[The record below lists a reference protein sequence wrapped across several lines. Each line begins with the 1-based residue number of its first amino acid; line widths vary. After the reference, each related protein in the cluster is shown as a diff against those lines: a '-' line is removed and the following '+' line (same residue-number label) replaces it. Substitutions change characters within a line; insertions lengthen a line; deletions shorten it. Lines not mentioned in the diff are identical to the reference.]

1 MSANNRG
8 PQATPSGAD
17 GTSKKTEAPVT
28 QEKKEF
34 RQGWAE
40 WAKQLPQINFP
51 EQPNV
56 DFELIDRDELAK
68 IFASSKATP
77 EAIESLNND
86 LAFLDQ
92 ELLRLFRQRDFDAKF
107 QQNRYRYYQIA
118 YMLLAAGATVVGS
131 FLAVSLN
138 STPDLVPF
146 FGFLET
152 VIAVMTTY
160 LATIS
165 ANEPALP
172 LWIENRRKAEQM
184 RREYY
189 RFLMDLP
196 PYNSADNYDRR
207 RKLSIAVANINRG
220 LAESPAIYSAGT
232 AMASASQGT
241 SNEDYPEILPV
252 SPAII
257 PQVPGTGDTSGNGG
271 AASPAITTP
280 EVTAPPPAS
289 TETLLNP
296 NDPTS
301 NTPTSNTPTS
311 AG

>member
-1 MSANNRG
+1 MSAINPS
-8 PQATPSGAD
+8 PQASIAAD
-17 GTSKKTEAPVT
+17 AGTSKKTEAPIT

-34 RQGWAE
+34 RAGWPE
-40 WAKQLPQINFP
+40 WAKQLPKFRFP
-51 EQPNV
+51 ETPNE
-56 DFELIDRDELAK
+56 DFELIDR
-68 IFASSKATP
+68 ASLETIISRSKATP
-77 EAIESLNND
+77 EAVAQLNAD
-86 LAFLDQ
+86 LEFLDH

-118 YMLLAAGATVVGS
+118 YMLLAAAATVVGS

-152 VIAVMTTY
+152 VIAVLTTY
-160 LATIS
+160 LATVS

-172 LWIENRRKAEQM
+172 LWMENRRKAEQM

-220 LAESPAIYSAGT
+220 LAESPAIYSTSAG
-232 AMASASQGT
+232 MASAT
-241 SNEDYPEILPV
+241 SPNPRTDVEARIETPV
-252 SPAII
+252 APPA
-257 PQVPGTGDTSGNGG
+257 PVTSDPLDS
-271 AASPAITTP
+271 APVASPMTT
-280 EVTAPPPAS
+280 TADAAVIPPATS
-289 TETLLNP
+289 ETPLNP
-296 NDPTS
+296 NDPT
-301 NTPTSNTPTS
+301 T